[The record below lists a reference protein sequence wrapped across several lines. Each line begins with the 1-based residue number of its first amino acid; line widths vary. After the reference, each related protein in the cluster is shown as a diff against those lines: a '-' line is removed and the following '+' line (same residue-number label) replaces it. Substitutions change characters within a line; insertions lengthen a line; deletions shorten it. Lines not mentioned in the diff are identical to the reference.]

1 MQIIKYANHNNMPKK
16 QKHLKLAIPRTMR
29 QTISQYF
36 RQQFANV
43 DIQVNKKMQS
53 YRIHLCRDVDTQID
67 SKLRDFL
74 MGITA
79 IEKIHDAK
87 SVWTV
92 KKTFEF

>member
-1 MQIIKYANHNNMPKK
+1 
-16 QKHLKLAIPRTMR
+16 
-29 QTISQYF
+29 
-36 RQQFANV
+36 
-43 DIQVNKKMQS
+43 
-53 YRIHLCRDVDTQID
+53 VDTQID